1 MTQLIHCWTV
11 FGIVTGFFAVSV
23 PTHAAQDADAATATT
38 GTAYSVGVA
47 VSDITPAYPI
57 RLNGFGGRSKESEGV
72 RQHLWA
78 KALAVGTN
86 DRDTVVVITVDTL
99 GIPDDLTERVAKK
112 LQAHGLDR
120 SRLAVCASH
129 THSGPMIQNCAIT
142 LFGQPIPDAHWETIL
157 KYSAE
162 LETQLEQVAIAA
174 LADRRPSR
182 LSWGIGKLSFAQNR
196 RTAGGPVDHDLPLL
210 AVHDPDGRL
219 RAVFANYACH
229 CVTLSDDWISGDWA
243 GYAMDHIQRRNP
255 ACAALISIGCG
266 ADSNP
271 RGGVPLAGGMVA
283 TAKADSQLPTEP
295 AEIAAWLLDDQH
307 PAADRERLLAETL
320 DKAGDVIPLM
330 AAGLPP
336 EPGSKEEYRRIP
348 WIWRVARA
356 VGKGGDETQIRSVL
370 AASLPKENQR
380 LEHWQSVVIGGG
392 LINGIGLV
400 GEWPD
405 KQLSA
410 IIGKD
415 AQLLAGWK
423 RSLELS
429 VKMADDESV
438 PTGTRYDALRM
449 VAMIPTLEA
458 RQQLERYLVKGTN
471 PELQMG
477 AVSGLSDLDE
487 DGIAALMIDASAYL
501 PEVNLKLALRA
512 LTRDERRAMELLDAI
527 QQSKLPHVARQQL
540 DTSALLQHS
549 SERVRTRAGEVLK

>member
-1 MTQLIHCWTV
+1 M
-11 FGIVTGFFAVSV
+11 
-23 PTHAAQDADAATATT
+23 
-38 GTAYSVGVA
+38 
-47 VSDITPAYPI
+47 
-57 RLNGFGGRSKESEGV
+57 
-72 RQHLWA
+72 
-78 KALAVGTN
+78 
-86 DRDTVVVITVDTL
+86 
-99 GIPDDLTERVAKK
+99 
-112 LQAHGLDR
+112 
-120 SRLAVCASH
+120 
-129 THSGPMIQNCAIT
+129 
-142 LFGQPIPDAHWETIL
+142 
-157 KYSAE
+157 
-162 LETQLEQVAIAA
+162 
-174 LADRRPSR
+174 
-182 LSWGIGKLSFAQNR
+182 
-196 RTAGGPVDHDLPLL
+196 
-210 AVHDPDGRL
+210 
-219 RAVFANYACH
+219 
-229 CVTLSDDWISGDWA
+229 
-243 GYAMDHIQRRNP
+243 
-255 ACAALISIGCG
+255 
-266 ADSNP
+266 
-271 RGGVPLAGGMVA
+271 
-283 TAKADSQLPTEP
+283 
-295 AEIAAWLLDDQH
+295 
-307 PAADRERLLAETL
+307 
-320 DKAGDVIPLM
+320 
-330 AAGLPP
+330 
-336 EPGSKEEYRRIP
+336 
-348 WIWRVARA
+348 
-356 VGKGGDETQIRSVL
+356 
-370 AASLPKENQR
+370 
-380 LEHWQSVVIGGG
+380 IGGG

-405 KQLSA
+405 RQLSA